1 MEIML
6 AIGKVWNAVCKEP
19 AAECKVLRLTV
30 KIIGHNIYFVFVDL
44 LSHVQLFATPWAIEL
59 QASLSFITCT
69 AKS

>member
-30 KIIGHNIYFVFVDL
+30 KIIGHNLYFVFVDII
-44 LSHVQLFATPWAIEL
+44 QP
-59 QASLSFITCT
+59 
-69 AKS
+69 K

>member
-6 AIGKVWNAVCKEP
+6 DIGKVWNAVCKEP

-30 KIIGHNIYFVFVDL
+30 KIVDHNIHFVFVQL
-44 LSHVQLFATPWAIEL
+44 LSHYRLFATPWVIAL

-69 AKS
+69 AKL